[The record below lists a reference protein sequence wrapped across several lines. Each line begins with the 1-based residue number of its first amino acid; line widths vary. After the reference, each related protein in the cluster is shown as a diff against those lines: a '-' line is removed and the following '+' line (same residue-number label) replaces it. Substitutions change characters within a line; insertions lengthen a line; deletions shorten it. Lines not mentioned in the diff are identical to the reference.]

1 MKSPLVS
8 VLLPVHNGEPFLCE
22 ALDSVLEQT
31 LGDFECIVVDDGSN
45 DGSARVAEEYA
56 CRDPRIRVLTLGR
69 RRGLVT
75 ALRAA
80 VEVSRAPY
88 LARMDAD
95 DVALPARLALQVD
108 TLDRRADIAMVG
120 SRARYASVREESAGL
135 ARYVEWQNSLI
146 EPHDIRRNL
155 FVESPLIHPT
165 VLMRRGDLEAA
176 GGYQDSGWPEDY
188 DLWMR
193 LLLSGREAAKV
204 PEVLLLWRDH
214 ESRLTRK
221 APAYRLERFRRLK
234 WHYLTRAWLRAGEP
248 VQVCGAG
255 PTGRWWVRQLQG
267 AGFAVP
273 AVVDVDP
280 RRTGRRCRGVPI
292 VGHDAVRR
300 DRGRLLAAVAS
311 WRARV
316 EIRKHLEQS
325 GLVDGQDFLA
335 VA

>member
-1 MKSPLVS
+1 MKSPRVS
-8 VLLPVHNGEPFLCE
+8 VLLPVHNGEPFLRE
-22 ALDSVLEQT
+22 ALDSVVGQT
-31 LGDFECIVVDDGSN
+31 LTDFECIIVDDGSN

-56 CRDPRIRVLTLGR
+56 YRDTRIRVLTSAR
-69 RRGLVT
+69 RRGLVA

-80 VEVSRAPY
+80 AEVSRAPY

-95 DVALPARLALQVD
+95 DVALPTRLARQVD
-108 TLDRRADIAMVG
+108 TLDRREDIAMVG
-120 SRARYASVREESAGL
+120 SRARYASADEGSAAL

-146 EPHDIRRNL
+146 EPDDIRRDL

-165 VLMRRGDLEAA
+165 VLMRRGDLEAV
-176 GGYQDSGWPEDY
+176 GGYQDRGWPEDY

-193 LLLSGREAAKV
+193 ILLSGREAAKL

-214 ESRLTRK
+214 ELRLTRR
-221 APAYRLERFRRLK
+221 APMYRLEQFRQLK
-234 WHYLTRAWLRAGEP
+234 WHYITRSWLRAGEP

-255 PTGRWWVRQLQG
+255 PTGRWWVRQLQRT
-267 AGFAVP
+267 GFVVP

-280 RRTGRRCRGVPI
+280 RRVGRRCRGVPI

-316 EIRKHLEQS
+316 EIRKHLERS

>member
-1 MKSPLVS
+1 MKSPHVS
-8 VLLPVHNGEPFLCE
+8 VLFPVHNGEPFLRD
-22 ALDSVLEQT
+22 ALDSVVEQT
-31 LGDFECIVVDDGSN
+31 LRDFECIVVDDGSN
-45 DGSARVAEEYA
+45 DGSSRVAEEYA
-56 CRDPRIRVLTLGR
+56 YRDPRFRVLASRR
-69 RRGLVT
+69 RRGLVA

-95 DVALPARLALQVD
+95 DVASPTRLAVQAD

-120 SRARYASVREESAGL
+120 SRARYASVREGSAAL

-146 EPHDIRRNL
+146 EPHDIRRDL

-165 VLMRRGDLEAA
+165 VLMRRADLEAV
-176 GGYQDSGWPEDY
+176 GGYQDRGWPEDY

-193 LLLSGREAAKV
+193 LLLSGREATKV
-204 PEVLLLWRDH
+204 PDVLLLWRDH
-214 ESRLTRK
+214 ESRLTRR

-234 WHYLTRAWLRAGEP
+234 WHYLTRSWLRAGEP
-248 VQVCGAG
+248 VRVCGAG
-255 PTGRWWVRQLQG
+255 PTGRWWVRQLQR

-280 RRTGRRCRGVPI
+280 RRAGRRCRGVPI
-292 VGHDAVRR
+292 VGPDAVRC

-316 EIRKHLEQS
+316 EIRTYLERS
-325 GLVDGQDFLA
+325 GLVEGQDFLA

>member
-1 MKSPLVS
+1 LF
-8 VLLPVHNGEPFLCE
+8 PVHNGEPFLRE
-22 ALDSVLEQT
+22 ALDSVVGQT
-31 LGDFECIVVDDGSN
+31 LRDFECIVVDDGST
-45 DGSARVAEEYA
+45 DGSSRVAGEYA
-56 CRDPRIRVLTLGR
+56 RRDSRVRVLTSAR
-69 RRGLVT
+69 QRGLVT
-75 ALRAA
+75 ALQAA

-95 DVALPARLALQVD
+95 DVASPTRLALQAD
-108 TLDRRADIAMVG
+108 TLDRREDIAMVG
-120 SRARYASVREESAGL
+120 SRARYAAARESSVAL

-146 EPHDIRRNL
+146 EPHAIRRDL

-165 VLMRRGDLEAA
+165 VLMRRGDLDAV
-176 GGYQDSGWPEDY
+176 GGYQDRGWPEDY

-193 LLLSGREAAKV
+193 ILLSGREAAKL

-214 ESRLTRK
+214 ESRLTRS
-221 APAYRLERFRRLK
+221 APMYRLEQFRQLK
-234 WHYLTRAWLRAGEP
+234 WHYITRSWLRAGEP

-255 PTGRWWVRQLQG
+255 PTGRWWVRQLQH
-267 AGFAVP
+267 AGVEVS
-273 AVVDVDP
+273 AVVDIDP
-280 RRTGRRCRGVPI
+280 RRVGRRCRGVPI

-300 DRGRLLAAVAS
+300 GHGRLLAAVAS

-316 EIRKHLEQS
+316 EIRKLLERS